1 MGFLEYAR
9 ALSFQKD
16 DLKTRILLSQELQQP
31 TFMSDETGYN
41 ITIPVP
47 SVSDSGIIS
56 FFGFEFPADVS
67 GKAHVGRLFRACVYH
82 LSAHTLVPIYERKSR
97 SSTVEHAALETFAES
112 LVDDIYVNN
121 YISTKHSDKLPDVAF
136 VNALAFARIKSAER
150 ILNHATRMMAAVL
163 MRANI
168 GMVKGT
174 LSSEEEA
181 IVDRAVLTL
190 DLLRK
195 KIVSTQAVERT
206 ELGNILKETADD
218 LIQILEPYGPVIEAP
233 SLPYTEKIGPCKVF
247 SKYVKPSEPDIQNI
261 FWKSMEILSGK
272 LQNGE
277 SFEACWK
284 KQSDSEATQAFDTW
298 LHQKAREEKI
308 LTKLRK
314 CIELV
319 RFKSICFPEE
329 DYAHYLRARTLLSGG
344 SRRLL
349 DSLRVAQ
356 DAFDEDPGKE
366 FGQLDLA
373 AVINAIASK
382 KPATDVFMRDE
393 YLSRSF
399 AWVLLFDASESMRIK
414 GEFARALAICV
425 AEATKEL
432 LMDPTSWALFAFS
445 DRFYVLKDASE
456 PYSSKVRA
464 RIGGLRFGGL
474 TYLPDA
480 IRAAGDILAKRYDE
494 QRFLIVISD
503 GWPYGYSDI
512 DAAVSESIDL
522 LQKKGIV
529 VIGIGV
535 ETDKMRD
542 FFKLSTPIH
551 SQKDLIKRF
560 AAIYLNSSAA
570 ALET

>member
-16 DLKTRILLSQELQQP
+16 DLKTRILLSQELQRP
-31 TFMSDETGYN
+31 TFMLDEAGYN

-56 FFGFEFPADVS
+56 FLGFEFPADVS
-67 GKAHVGRLFRACVYH
+67 GKAHVGRLFRACVSH
-82 LSAHTLVPIYERKSR
+82 LSVHTLVPIYERKSKR
-97 SSTVEHAALETFAES
+97 STLEHASLEIFVES
-112 LVDDIYVNN
+112 LVDDVYVNN
-121 YISTKHSDKLPDVAF
+121 YILTEHSDRLSDIAF
-136 VNALAFARIKSAER
+136 VNALAFARIKFAER
-150 ILNHATRMMAAVL
+150 IFNPATRMMAAVL
-163 MRANI
+163 MKVNT

-181 IVDRAVLTL
+181 IVDRAFLTL

-195 KIVSTQAVERT
+195 KIVSAQAEERT

-218 LIQILEPYGPVIEAP
+218 LIQILEPYGPITEAP

-247 SKYVKPSEPDIQNI
+247 SEYVKPSELDIQRV

-277 SFEACWK
+277 PLEACWN
-284 KQSDSEATQAFDTW
+284 KQVDAEATQAFDTW
-298 LHQKAREEKI
+298 FQQKAREEKI
-308 LTKLRK
+308 LAKLRE
-314 CIELV
+314 CIELA

-329 DYAHYLRARTLLSGG
+329 DYAQYSRVRTLLSGG

-356 DAFDEDPGKE
+356 DALDEDPAKE

-399 AWVLLFDASESMRIK
+399 AWGLLFDASESMKIK

-432 LMDPTSWALFAFS
+432 LMDPGSWAFFAFS

-512 DAAVSESIDL
+512 DAAVSEAINL

-535 ETDKMRD
+535 ETDKMRS
-542 FFKLSTPIH
+542 FFKLSTPIY

-560 AAIYLNSSAA
+560 AANFLNASAA
-570 ALET
+570 ALEA